1 MVINLKSKIMSYQCP
16 NCSNTKFILA
26 EDVNVENQLFLNIK
40 TVKCS
45 NCHTVIGVISP
56 DIEDLKSDI
65 EKMEERLEVLERLI
79 KQ

>member
-1 MVINLKSKIMSYQCP
+1 MHIKCP

-26 EDVNVENQLFLNIK
+26 EDVNVENQLFLNVK
-40 TVKCS
+40 TVECS

-56 DIEDLKSDI
+56 DIEDFKSDI

-79 KQ
+79 K

>member
-1 MVINLKSKIMSYQCP
+1 MPYQCP
-16 NCSNTKFILA
+16 NCSSTKFVLV
-26 EDVNVENQLFLNIK
+26 EDVNVESQLFLNVK
-40 TVKCS
+40 TVECS

-65 EKMEERLEVLERLI
+65 EKMEERLEVLKRLI

>member
-1 MVINLKSKIMSYQCP
+1 MPYHCP
-16 NCSNTKFILA
+16 NCSSTKFVLV
-26 EDVNVENQLFLNIK
+26 EDVNVESQLFLNVK
-40 TVKCS
+40 TVECS

>member
-1 MVINLKSKIMSYQCP
+1 MPHQCP
-16 NCSNTKFILA
+16 NCSSTKFVLV
-26 EDVNVENQLFLNIK
+26 EDVNVESQLFLNVK
-40 TVKCS
+40 TVECS